1 MQRNS
6 AEVINA
12 IRQTG
17 NTVAALNSLLV
28 LTTSGVVAVS
38 LLIGLILIDARI
50 AFSAAGSVWHCQLC
64 VGSHVE
70 ERTT

>member
-1 MQRNS
+1 MLMNERYINPTEFMQRNS

-38 LLIGLILIDARI
+38 LLI
-50 AFSAAGSVWHCQLC
+50 SW
-64 VGSHVE
+64 
-70 ERTT
+70 